1 MRFVAPQRAA
11 VDPVVFD
18 RPPLAH
24 WSEFASLLRG
34 PDWPDIAALNEFARR
49 VAQREPPRF
58 VAQSPALL
66 TDGLH
71 YEQRI
76 AERAEIATRERNWH
90 DLLNALIWLRFPQ
103 LKGALNS
110 RQVEQI
116 AIAGPKSRTRAQCA
130 LTLFD
135 EAGVVVTLRDS
146 ALLALWDAHDWHGLF
161 WRERNAWSD
170 GRIEVTVFGH
180 ALLEHALKPRQ
191 LLVGK
196 ALVVMLAPTG
206 NIEDIA
212 APPGE
217 TRSVAAIAALAQA
230 ITSGALLTD
239 PQELRPL
246 PLSGIP
252 GWHADNTS
260 EIFYLSAPCFCPLRA
275 GRRYPPPFSSR
286 RADAFGQVVAE
297 KRALLGVASAGG
309 AVADDAGA
317 AAFANAMVAEAR

>member
-1 MRFVAPQRAA
+1 MST
-11 VDPVVFD
+11 
-18 RPPLAH
+18 H
-24 WSEFASLLRG
+24 G
-34 PDWPDIAALNEFARR
+34 ARCEG
-49 VAQREPPRF
+49 APRF

-66 TDGLH
+66 ADGLH

-103 LKGALNS
+103 LKAALNS

-135 EAGVVVTLRDS
+135 EAGVVVALRDP

-161 WRERNAWSD
+161 WRERKAWSD
-170 GRIEVTVFGH
+170 GRIDVIVFGH

-196 ALVVMLAPTG
+196 AMVVMPASTG
-206 NIEDIA
+206 NLEDVA

-217 TRSVAAIAALAQA
+217 VRSEAAIAALAQA
-230 ITSGALLTD
+230 IVSAALLTD

-252 GWHADNTS
+252 GWHADNTN
-260 EIFYLSAPCFCPLRA
+260 EAFYLSAPCFCPLRA
-275 GRRYPPPFSSR
+275 GRRYPPPLSLQ
-286 RADAFGQVVAE
+286 RADASGQVAAE
-297 KRALLGVASAGG
+297 QLALHAAASAGG
-309 AVADDAGA
+309 MVTGDAEA
-317 AAFANAMVAEAR
+317 AAFATAMVPQPDSADAAIPPQHA

>member
-1 MRFVAPQRAA
+1 MRFVAPPRAA
-11 VDPVVFD
+11 VDPAVFD
-18 RPPLAH
+18 RQPLTH

-34 PDWPDIAALNEFARR
+34 SDWPDIAALNEFARR
-49 VAQREPPRF
+49 AVQGAPRF

-66 TDGLH
+66 ADGLH
-71 YEQRI
+71 YERRI

-90 DLLNALIWLRFPQ
+90 DLLNALVWLRFPQ
-103 LKGALNS
+103 LKAALNS

-135 EAGVVVTLRDS
+135 EAGVVVALRDR
-146 ALLALWDAHDWHGLF
+146 ALLALWDAHEWHGLF
-161 WRERNAWSD
+161 WHERSAWSD

-196 ALVVMLAPTG
+196 AMVVMLAPSG
-206 NIEDIA
+206 NVENVA
-212 APPGE
+212 LPPGDASGE
-217 TRSVAAIAALAQA
+217 GSIATLAQA
-230 ITSGALLTD
+230 IVSGAVLSD

-252 GWHADNTS
+252 GWHSDNAN
-260 EIFYLSAPCFCPLRA
+260 EAFYLSAPCFCPLRA
-275 GRRYPPPFSSR
+275 GRRYPPPWSIQ
-286 RADAFGQVVAE
+286 RADALGHAAAE
-297 KRALLGVASAGG
+297 QPAHPAAASAGG
-309 AVADDAGA
+309 VVAGDAEVP
-317 AAFANAMVAEAR
+317 AFANAMVAEAR